1 MISVIL
7 HLALALMNATAAAAV
22 YWIWT
27 KEDHRQKL
35 MGYLFIFYTAFA
47 GYHLSL
53 SLPFYIFGGNLTTM
67 AWGYN
72 LAIAFVFLLLVPMY
86 TMMIFQVLGFT
97 AKGIK
102 RFIAVFFLTG
112 ATVVLIQVLDFRL
125 PVIIEP
131 GFILWSNNFVAGL
144 LTFLAGAS
152 VAVVWTVIFLKN
164 RPVSL
169 SVAEKAKIYLFT
181 LSGLMFS
188 IASVYFIARNLT
200 MVIIAFIFVF
210 IGTALI
216 IPTTLMAEKKTNHPI

>member
-1 MISVIL
+1 
-7 HLALALMNATAAAAV
+7 MNATAAAAV

-35 MGYLFIFYTAFA
+35 MGHLFVFYAAFT

-53 SLPFYIFGGNLTTM
+53 SLPFYIFGGDLAAM

-72 LAIAFVFLLLVPMY
+72 LAVAFVFLLLTPMY
-86 TMMIFQVLGFT
+86 AMMIFQVLGFSI
-97 AKGIK
+97 KGIK
-102 RFIAVFFLTG
+102 RFMAIFFLAG

-125 PVIIEP
+125 PMIIDP
-131 GFILWSNNFVAGL
+131 GFILWNNNFTAGL

-152 VAVVWTVIFLKN
+152 VSVIWVVIFLKN
-164 RPVSL
+164 RPVNL
-169 SVAEKAKIYLFT
+169 NIAEKIKIYLFT

-188 IASVYFIARNLT
+188 TASVYFIARNLT